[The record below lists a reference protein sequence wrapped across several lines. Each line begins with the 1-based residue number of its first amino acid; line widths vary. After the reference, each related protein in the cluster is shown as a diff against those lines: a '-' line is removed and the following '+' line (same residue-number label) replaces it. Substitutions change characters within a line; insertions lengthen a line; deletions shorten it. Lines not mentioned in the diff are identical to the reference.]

1 MHKSLGRLWSTQN
14 KFFLKVR
21 CIGKKTTLSFQIVFN
36 SQIGHHM
43 DPWWQKQSKDVYG
56 DGGSRGDQN
65 MIELK
70 TLKE

>member
-1 MHKSLGRLWSTQN
+1 MLRSNFVAMSDALERRQLYLSRLY
-14 KFFLKVR
+14 L
-21 CIGKKTTLSFQIVFN
+21 N

-43 DPWWQKQSKDVYG
+43 DPWWQKRSKDVYG

-65 MIELK
+65 VIELK

>member
-1 MHKSLGRLWSTQN
+1 
-14 KFFLKVR
+14 
-21 CIGKKTTLSFQIVFN
+21 
-36 SQIGHHM
+36 M

-56 DGGSRGDQN
+56 DGGSHGDQN